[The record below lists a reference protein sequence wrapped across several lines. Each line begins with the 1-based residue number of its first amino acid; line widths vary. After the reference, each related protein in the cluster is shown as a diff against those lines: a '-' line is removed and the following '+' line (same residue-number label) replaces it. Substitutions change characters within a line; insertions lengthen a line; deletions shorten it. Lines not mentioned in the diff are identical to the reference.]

1 MNIDM
6 RGTNIVVQIA
16 ETTEKPEIV
25 PHNEY
30 CNIVSTKKAQI
41 VKVTAN
47 NRNNACKAPE
57 TL

>member
-1 MNIDM
+1 M
-6 RGTNIVVQIA
+6 RGTNIIVQIA

-41 VKVTAN
+41 VKVTAS
-47 NRNNACKAPE
+47 NRNNACKATE
-57 TL
+57 T